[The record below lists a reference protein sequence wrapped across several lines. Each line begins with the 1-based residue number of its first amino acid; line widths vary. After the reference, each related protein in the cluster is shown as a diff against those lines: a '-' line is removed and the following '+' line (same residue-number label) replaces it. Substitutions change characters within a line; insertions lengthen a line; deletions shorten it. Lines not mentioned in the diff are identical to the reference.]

1 MLYLGIE
8 THFWLDSQTVQT
20 THPSYC
26 PPSTA
31 PFTITITI
39 SCSRPLHLVHLGL
52 PVLHSGRPQTILCT
66 LSFSLGLPS
75 NSSLTLSPSR
85 GEVSCLPLPF
95 DGPGQ
100 VCLTYTLSPPSHSI
114 IFTPLTKSIR
124 LQLYNVLHIPQL
136 HVNIAEK
143 VTLWTTVG
151 RNMAILVNIPTILTE
166 DIMVPQDHPNLMV
179 LLDNTVWPVGSGLN
193 WVTNRSS

>member
-75 NSSLTLSPSR
+75 DSSLTLSPSR

-143 VTLWTTVG
+143 VTHCWAKYG
-151 RNMAILVNIPTILTE
+151 
-166 DIMVPQDHPNLMV
+166 HPGQHSN
-179 LLDNTVWPVGSGLN
+179 NPHRGHHGPSRPSQPHGSAGQHRLAS
-193 WVTNRSS
+193 WKWSKLGYE